1 MLRLV
6 RLNELHKS
14 ARWGAC
20 TLATDMLLLLLI
32 ADSFAL
38 EDNFSKQSTS
48 FEEGRTMSADGLT
61 LNRLRRHLLN
71 VFLFFLKF
79 SSLVCA
85 FLLQTVLLK
94 RYIFTWRA
102 TICFV
107 EIALSL
113 HPFSHTASL
122 RFVKCLG
129 FRFIIHSTAKQSFVA
144 ISTLLCFSQ
153 FQHRVVETT
162 LQTSRL

>member
-48 FEEGRTMSADGLT
+48 FEEGRTYAMSADGLT

-71 VFLFFLKF
+71 
-79 SSLVCA
+79 
-85 FLLQTVLLK
+85 
-94 RYIFTWRA
+94 
-102 TICFV
+102 
-107 EIALSL
+107 
-113 HPFSHTASL
+113 
-122 RFVKCLG
+122 
-129 FRFIIHSTAKQSFVA
+129 
-144 ISTLLCFSQ
+144 CFS
-153 FQHRVVETT
+153 F
-162 LQTSRL
+162 LP

>member
-38 EDNFSKQSTS
+38 EDNFSKQCAS
-48 FEEGRTMSADGLT
+48 FGEGRTMSADGLT

-79 SSLVCA
+79 CSLVCV

-94 RYIFTWRA
+94 LYIFTWRA

-107 EIALSL
+107 EIALGL
-113 HPFSHTASL
+113 HLFSHTASL
-122 RFVKCLG
+122 RFAKCLG

-153 FQHRVVETT
+153 FQHRSVETT